1 MLIGM
6 NKGVSAPLFI
16 HLRKY
21 FQEISILETTHNSV
35 AGIYGLL
42 ATFFAAEPNRDL
54 LAQLQTPALRD
65 LFTEL
70 GIDLGESFYTKDKE
84 DLLEELA
91 VEFTGLF
98 IGPGRFISPHESV
111 HHTREDGDYGKLWG
125 ADTVAVKKFIEATG
139 LIYQSEF
146 GGMPDHIAAE
156 LEFMQKLEERN
167 VQAVEEND
175 TELAQNL
182 TRIKNKFLSEHLLT
196 WVPEFCKKVM
206 TNANFPFYREIA
218 RVTSDFL
225 QQEGE
230 LPEQS
235 VEACVAG

>member
-1 MLIGM
+1 VS
-6 NKGVSAPLFI
+6 KGVSAPLFI
-16 HLRKY
+16 RLRKH
-21 FQEISILETTHNSV
+21 FREISILETTNSSV

-42 ATFFAAEPNRDL
+42 ATFFATEPNRDL

-70 GIDLGESFYTKDKE
+70 GIDLGESFYTKNKE

-125 ADTVAVKKFIEATG
+125 ADTVAVKKYIEATG
-139 LIYQSEF
+139 LSYQSEF

-156 LEFMQKLEERN
+156 LEFMQKLEERYA
-167 VQAVEEND
+167 QAVEDNE

-182 TRIKNKFLSEHLLT
+182 TQIKNRFLCQ
-196 WVPEFCKKVM
+196 WI
-206 TNANFPFYREIA
+206 FPMNSIA
-218 RVTSDFL
+218 WI
-225 QQEGE
+225 
-230 LPEQS
+230 
-235 VEACVAG
+235 

>member
-1 MLIGM
+1 M
-6 NKGVSAPLFI
+6 
-16 HLRKY
+16 
-21 FQEISILETTHNSV
+21 ETTNSSV

-42 ATFFAAEPNRDL
+42 ATFFAAEPNQDL
-54 LAQLQTPALRD
+54 LVHLQTPALRD

-111 HHTREDGDYGKLWG
+111 HHIREDGDYGKLWG
-125 ADTVAVKKFIEATG
+125 ADTVAVKKYIEATG
-139 LIYQSEF
+139 LSYQSDF

-156 LEFMQKLEERN
+156 LEFMQKLEERYA
-167 VQAVEEND
+167 QAVEDND

-182 TRIKNKFLSEHLLT
+182 TRIKGRFLSEHLLV
-196 WVPEFCKKVM
+196 WIPEFCEKVM
-206 TNANFPFYREIA
+206 ANASLSFYREIA

-230 LPEQS
+230 LLDQS
-235 VEACVAG
+235 VEDCVAA

>member
-1 MLIGM
+1 M
-6 NKGVSAPLFI
+6 
-16 HLRKY
+16 
-21 FQEISILETTHNSV
+21 ETTNSSI

-42 ATFFAAEPNRDL
+42 ATFLAAEPNRDL
-54 LAQLQTPALRD
+54 LVHLQTPALRD

-125 ADTVAVKKFIEATG
+125 ADTVAVKKYIEATG
-139 LIYQSEF
+139 LSYQSEF

-156 LEFMQKLEERN
+156 LEFMQKLEERYA
-167 VQAVEEND
+167 QAVEDNE

-182 TRIKNKFLSEHLLT
+182 TQIKNRFLSEHLLV
-196 WVPEFCKKVM
+196 WAPEFCEKVM
-206 TNANFPFYREIA
+206 ANANFPFYREIA
-218 RVTSDFL
+218 RVARDFL

-230 LPEQS
+230 LLDQS
-235 VEACVAG
+235 ITNCAAA

>member
-1 MLIGM
+1 M
-6 NKGVSAPLFI
+6 
-16 HLRKY
+16 
-21 FQEISILETTHNSV
+21 ETTNSSV
-35 AGIYGLL
+35 ADIYGLL
-42 ATFFAAEPNRDL
+42 ATFFAAEPSRDR

-70 GIDLGESFYTKDKE
+70 EIDLGESFYTKDKE

-125 ADTVAVKKFIEATG
+125 ADTVAVKKYIEATG
-139 LIYQSEF
+139 LSYQSEF
-146 GGMPDHIAAE
+146 GGMPDHISAE
-156 LEFMQKLEERN
+156 LEFMQKLEERYA
-167 VQAVEEND
+167 QAVEDNE

-182 TRIKNKFLSEHLLT
+182 AQIKNRFLSEHLLV
-196 WVPEFCKKVM
+196 WAPEFCEKVM
-206 TNANFPFYREIA
+206 ANANFPFYREIA

-230 LPEQS
+230 LLEQS
-235 VEACVAG
+235 VEACVAA